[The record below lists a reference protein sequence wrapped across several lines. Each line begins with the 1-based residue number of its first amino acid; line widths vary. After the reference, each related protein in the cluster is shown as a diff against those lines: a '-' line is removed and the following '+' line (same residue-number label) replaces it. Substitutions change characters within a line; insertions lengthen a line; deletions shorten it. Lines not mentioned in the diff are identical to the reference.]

1 MKKIIFLF
9 LIFSAIVFA
18 EWQYSIHHNEYGIN
32 WHDFT
37 VYDNETKSKL
47 QVSITTDVRNGFS
60 SVRIYNDNI
69 KENDSLFLYIKDNSG
84 DTMDYSVFKKDIK
97 NEIIGIHDANSYNRG
112 ITLTKLLV
120 SAQSVELYNNDTS
133 KTLATFD
140 TKGLKEI
147 IEKKLGN
154 SYWYKY
160 ELNN

>member
-18 EWQYSIHHNEYGIN
+18 EWKYGIHHNEYGVN

-69 KENDSLFLYIKDNSG
+69 KENDSLFLYIKDNFG

-120 SAQSVELYNNDTS
+120 FAQSVELYNNDTS

-147 IEKKLGN
+147 I
-154 SYWYKY
+154 
-160 ELNN
+160 

>member
-9 LIFSAIVFA
+9 LIFSSVVFA
-18 EWQYSIHHNEYGIN
+18 EWQYGIHHNEYGVN

-84 DTMDYSVFKKDIK
+84 DTMDYSVFKKDVT

-112 ITLTKLLV
+112 ITLTKLLI
-120 SAQSVELYNNDTS
+120 SAQSVELYNKNTD
-133 KTLATFD
+133 KTLAKFD
-140 TKGLKEI
+140 IRGLKEI

-160 ELNN
+160 ELND

>member
-9 LIFSAIVFA
+9 LIFSAVVFA
-18 EWQYSIHHNEYGIN
+18 EWQYGIHHNEYGVN

-84 DTMDYSVFKKDIK
+84 DTMDYSVFKKDVT

-112 ITLTKLLV
+112 ITLTKLLI
-120 SAQSVELYNNDTS
+120 SAQSVELYNKNTD
-133 KTLATFD
+133 KTLAKFD
-140 TKGLKEI
+140 IRGLKEI

-160 ELNN
+160 ELND